1 MKRMSCLKLM
11 GFKLFCE
18 KIGYGMASIISL
30 VGYKMIAL
38 HCLERQPIHGTP
50 VKGIFHKGKP
60 IV

>member
-1 MKRMSCLKLM
+1 M